1 MTSHD
6 VRERAILVGAPPID
20 MLQETVDEHLEE
32 LARLASTAG
41 ADVRGV
47 VIQRLRMPSAST
59 YIGRGK
65 VEQLR
70 RLLREHDATIAIFDE
85 ELTPAQG
92 ANLES
97 ALGART
103 VDRTELILDIFAL
116 RARTSEAKLQIEVA
130 QLQYLRTRLKRM
142 WTHLSRVGG
151 GIGARGPGEQ
161 QIETDRR
168 LIDRRLARLRGKLDH
183 IARARVTQRRA
194 RSERFKV
201 ALVGYTNAGKSSILR
216 ALSGADAFVEDRL
229 FATVDSATRVCDLD
243 GPGPIL
249 LTDTVG
255 FIRKL
260 PHHLVASFRATMEE
274 LSEADLLL
282 HVIDAS
288 SPGREAQGEAVESV
302 LAEAGAADRP
312 IVQVF
317 NKIDRLTHEEERAL
331 RERAAAEG
339 RPHVLTSVME
349 EGGLAPLRAALQA
362 AMRARLETVRVSLPA
377 DDGARLAEAYREGEV
392 LERAYEA
399 GRVVILARLPALVA
413 GRWRESG
420 LTVERADAA

>member
-6 VRERAILVGAPPID
+6 VPERAILVGAPPMD
-20 MLQETVDEHLEE
+20 MRQETVEEHLEE
-32 LARLASTAG
+32 LARLAGTAG
-41 ADVRGV
+41 ADVRDV
-47 VIQRLRMPSAST
+47 VIQRLRTPSAST

-65 VEQLR
+65 VERLR
-70 RLLREHDATIAIFDE
+70 LALREHGATLAIFDE

-97 ALGART
+97 ALGVRT
-103 VDRTELILDIFAL
+103 LDRTELILDIFAL
-116 RARTSEAKLQIEVA
+116 RARTSEAKLQVELA

-142 WTHLSRVGG
+142 WTHLSREGG

-168 LIDRRLARLRGKLDH
+168 LIDRRLSRLRRKLER
-183 IARARVTQRRA
+183 IARSRVTQRRA
-194 RSERFKV
+194 RSEQFKV

-216 ALSGADAFVEDRL
+216 GLSGAEVFVEDRL

-249 LTDTVG
+249 VTDTVG

-274 LSEADLLL
+274 LAEADLLL

-288 SPGREAQGEAVESV
+288 SPGWEAQKDAVEVV

-312 IVQVF
+312 VVQVF

-331 RERAAAEG
+331 RERAATGA
-339 RPHVLTSVME
+339 PHVLTTVVE
-349 EGGLAPLRAALQA
+349 EGGLEPLREALQA

-399 GRVVILARLPALVA
+399 GRVVILARLPAVVA

-420 LTVERADAA
+420 LAVEQADAA